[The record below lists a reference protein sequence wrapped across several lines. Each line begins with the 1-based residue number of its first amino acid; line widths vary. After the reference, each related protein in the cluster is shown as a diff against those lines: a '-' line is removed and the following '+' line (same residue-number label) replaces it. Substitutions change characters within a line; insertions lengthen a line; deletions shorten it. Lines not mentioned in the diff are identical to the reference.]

1 MVNAYRACSS
11 VGATLSTL
19 LKATDMSDK
28 ERNIV
33 LDVTS
38 DCLKRL
44 AKVGGPISYF
54 EVLNKNN

>member
-1 MVNAYRACSS
+1 MHTEHVQALEQPSQR
-11 VGATLSTL
+11 L
-19 LKATDMSDK
+19 LKATYMSDK